1 MQREV
6 ITETVVVLNQ
16 NLYFSQDPTQRRNCH
31 YLVLFNNPVDKQSI
45 MTLARQMYPRK
56 TQYFMNKFS
65 DSVLQPFGYLLIDL
79 KTTTP
84 EELRLRDNIFQQ
96 SKDSL
101 VCDGTKT
108 HLPIL
113 NEIQKDELHCLTDT
127 SSDQTYEH
135 QLPNMIS
142 CDDWGV
148 VLESLHDLQR
158 HIKTWCPEKNP
169 LKRKHKQKMF
179 LKKWNQRSKQN

>member
-1 MQREV
+1 MIILDDLMSIVAKDPR
-6 ITETVVVLNQ
+6 ITDLFTEGSHHRNLSVVVLNQ

-84 EELRLRDNIFQQ
+84 EELRLRDTSFNNL
-96 SKDSL
+96 K
-101 VCDGTKT
+101 
-108 HLPIL
+108 IL
-113 NEIQKDELHCLTDT
+113 
-127 SSDQTYEH
+127 
-135 QLPNMIS
+135 
-142 CDDWGV
+142 
-148 VLESLHDLQR
+148 
-158 HIKTWCPEKNP
+158 
-169 LKRKHKQKMF
+169 
-179 LKKWNQRSKQN
+179 

>member
-1 MQREV
+1 M
-6 ITETVVVLNQ
+6 
-16 NLYFSQDPTQRRNCH
+16 
-31 YLVLFNNPVDKQSI
+31 DKQSI

-96 SKDSL
+96 PKDSL
-101 VCDGTKT
+101 VCDGTKN

-142 CDDWGV
+142 CDD
-148 VLESLHDLQR
+148 
-158 HIKTWCPEKNP
+158 
-169 LKRKHKQKMF
+169 
-179 LKKWNQRSKQN
+179 